1 MRKDREEF
9 STFLGTPSGT
19 WSRGNSL
26 QKLVESASLKF
37 PSRIKSISRR
47 EYSQIID
54 VVKSPLYTKRKTFS
68 QS

>member
-1 MRKDREEF
+1 MRKEREIEEF
-9 STFLGTPSGT
+9 CTFLGTPSGI

-37 PSRIKSISRR
+37 PSRIESISRR

-54 VVKSPLYTKRKTFS
+54 VVKSPL
-68 QS
+68 